1 MINFFFLFFSIILN
15 SQEKSTQS
23 FSVSVPSITVVYP
36 WEGKNVGE
44 VSKTFIFGNVKPYVS
59 TITVNGL
66 SVKVYK
72 NGSFISYLAPTNG
85 VFNITAANEIGVSSY
100 TRTVVMGK
108 DQTSPK
114 QIFEIVSPSTSTE
127 IVSGNDIQLSVKGFK
142 SATVYYEIEDVC
154 SGYMDESPS
163 GSGVY
168 NSVCYVGRDVKNN
181 QYHLTLKYKTGDHKG
196 DKIKFEDFLTV
207 VSNDYLVETSTD
219 SVVLKN
225 DIGGYVAFLPKD
237 VILLSDRKE
246 GGKYRVK
253 LGKSRFWVDSD
264 KVNFKGFSKKPLIA
278 ETGAV
283 RFSRISSNKTMA
295 KIAIYN
301 KVPFSVWQEDSK
313 LYLNLYNANLRT
325 NWIVY
330 DSSDNFVDSL
340 SFRQAGTDEAL
351 FVFSFKKNSEF
362 WGYDIYYSTDN
373 SLNVELKFRPNIITL
388 MPDFLKGLNIILDPG
403 HSPKKTPPFDG
414 GVGPSGSFEYEINL
428 KIAQKLRE
436 KLAALGANVFMT
448 RYSNDEKEQVSL
460 QERPRIA
467 KRLNGDLYISIHNNA
482 IPDGEDPY
490 LKPRGFQIYY
500 YHLHS
505 KRLAQSIH
513 KSFLKNINLPDE
525 GLRYGDYH
533 VARITQMPSVLIEN
547 AYMILPEQEELL
559 LDDLFCDKLAET
571 VKEGIID
578 YFKQ

>member
-108 DQTSPK
+108 DQTSQKP
-114 QIFEIVSPSTSTE
+114 IFELVSPSTSTE
-127 IVSGNDIQLSVKGFK
+127 MVSGNDIQLSVKGFK
-142 SATVYYEIEDVC
+142 SATVYYEIEDIC
-154 SGYMDESPS
+154 SGYMDEFPS

-181 QYHLTLKYKTGDHKG
+181 KYHLTLKYKTGDHKG
-196 DKIKFEDFLTV
+196 DKIKYEDFLTV

-283 RFSRISSNKTMA
+283 RFSRISSNKTAA